1 MTAAQLRSPL
11 SKKTKSVLRKFG
23 NAHAFFV
30 TLNRYQECAGA
41 VGHRIIQGLPRSWR
55 PKRQPLGV
63 VFFTNL
69 QTRDAASRSVG
80 IMAMLPTDLKLAPI
94 GDIEDLTDIS
104 HVDAFCESLFRQDQ

>member
-23 NAHAFFV
+23 NAVAFFSI
-30 TLNRYQECAGA
+30 LNRYQERAGA
-41 VGHRIIQGLPRSWR
+41 VGHRIIQGLPNNWR

-69 QTRDAASRSVG
+69 QTRDAAIRSDG
-80 IMAMLPTDLKLAPI
+80 MMALVPTDFKLAPI
-94 GDIEDLTDIS
+94 GDIEDLTDIN
-104 HVDAFCESLFRQDQ
+104 HVDAFCESLFRPDR